1 MGKVHNE
8 RQLQLFMIDDTMWS
22 DKWKNTRRNTMSN
35 FIVEQFSGNI
45 WEAGL
50 FRNSNKESRLYIFF
64 PSGLHGTENKVYFH
78 GISSRNKI

>member
-1 MGKVHNE
+1 MIQCEVINE
-8 RQLQLFMIDDTMWS
+8 KYL
-22 DKWKNTRRNTMSN
+22 RRNTMSN
-35 FIVEQFSGNI
+35 FIVDQFSGNI

-78 GISSRNKI
+78 GIWSRNKI

>member
-1 MGKVHNE
+1 
-8 RQLQLFMIDDTMWS
+8 
-22 DKWKNTRRNTMSN
+22 
-35 FIVEQFSGNI
+35 
-45 WEAGL
+45 L